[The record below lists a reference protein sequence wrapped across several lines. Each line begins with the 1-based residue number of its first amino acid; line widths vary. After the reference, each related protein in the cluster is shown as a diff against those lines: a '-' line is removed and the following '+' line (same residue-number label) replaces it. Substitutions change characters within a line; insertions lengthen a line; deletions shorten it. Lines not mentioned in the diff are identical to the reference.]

1 MAKDMKK
8 GLGTGLSALFGEDF
22 LSQEDDS
29 ELLYVPLS
37 KVEPRADQPRSSFR
51 DEALNELADSIAQYG
66 LIQPITVRKL
76 ESGYYQIIAGER
88 RWRASRLAGLDEVPV
103 RVISA
108 DDRRVAELA
117 LVENL
122 QREDLN
128 PIEEAQGYKTL
139 MEEYGLTQEEAA
151 RSVGKSRPAITNTL
165 RLLNLCEPVKKL
177 VEDGKLSS
185 GHARALLPLQIDAM
199 QLETAQKV
207 IAGGLSV
214 RKTEQLVTKTLR
226 NYAKSETMPLEPDEP
241 FVDYIAD
248 TAEQLTKLLNRKVGI
263 DTTKKGGRI
272 ILEFYGD
279 NDREDLLYNL
289 QRMGKSWKTENDM

>member
-1 MAKDMKK
+1 MAKDTKK

-22 LSQEDDS
+22 LASEDDS

-37 KVEPRADQPRSSFR
+37 KVEPRADQPRSSFK

-76 ESGYYQIIAGER
+76 QSGYYQIIAGER

-165 RLLNLCEPVKKL
+165 RLLSLSEPVRKL

-185 GHARALLPLQIDAM
+185 GHARALLPVQEPKL
-199 QLETAQKV
+199 QLELAQKV

-214 RKTEQLVTKTLR
+214 RKTEQLAAKTLR
-226 NYAKSETMPLEPDEP
+226 DIAKAALGSESTDEL

-289 QRMGKSWKTENDM
+289 ERMGKSWMSDN

>member
-1 MAKDMKK
+1 MAKETKK

-22 LSQEDDS
+22 LNAEDDS
-29 ELLYVPLS
+29 ELIYVPLS
-37 KVEPRADQPRSSFR
+37 KVEPRADQPRSSFK
-51 DEALNELADSIAQYG
+51 DDALNELADSIAQYG

-151 RSVGKSRPAITNTL
+151 KSVGKSRPAITNTL
-165 RLLNLCEPVKKL
+165 RLLNLSEPVQKL
-177 VEDGKLSS
+177 VEEGKLSS
-185 GHARALLPLQIDAM
+185 GHARALLPLQNEAM
-199 QLETAQKV
+199 QLDAAQKV

-214 RKTEQLVTKTLR
+214 RKTEQLSAKLLR
-226 NYAKSETMPLEPDEP
+226 ELAKAAEDETVSNEP

-248 TAEQLTKLLNRKVGI
+248 TAEQLTKALNRKVGI

-279 NDREDLLYNL
+279 DDREALIDNL
-289 QRMGKSWKTENDM
+289 RRMGKTWLE

>member
-1 MAKDMKK
+1 MAKDTKK

-22 LSQEDDS
+22 LTAEEDT
-29 ELLYVPLS
+29 ELMYVPLS
-37 KVEPRADQPRSSFR
+37 KVEPRADQPRSSFK

-76 ESGYYQIIAGER
+76 QSGYYQIIAGER

-151 RSVGKSRPAITNTL
+151 KSVGKSRPAITNTL
-165 RLLNLCEPVKKL
+165 RLLSLSEPVRKL

-185 GHARALLPLQIDAM
+185 GHARALLPVQDSKLQ
-199 QLETAQKV
+199 LKLAQKI

-214 RKTEQLVTKTLR
+214 RKTEQLTAKTLR
-226 NYAKSETMPLEPDEP
+226 DLAKQAVSSESPDEL

-289 QRMGKSWKTENDM
+289 ERMGKSWKSDN